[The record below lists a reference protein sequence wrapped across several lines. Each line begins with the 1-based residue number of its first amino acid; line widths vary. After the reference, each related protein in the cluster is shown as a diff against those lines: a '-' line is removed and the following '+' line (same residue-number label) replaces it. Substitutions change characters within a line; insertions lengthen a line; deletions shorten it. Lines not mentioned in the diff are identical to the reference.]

1 MAAIYKPRQVYRA
14 LKEEISK
21 FFTGFFT
28 HFDADLP
35 QAPVLIRSSVRCT
48 RKREG
53 PMSRWFAATVAA
65 VVVCAHGADVT
76 ACGDKFLLLG
86 RSIGYDKILKAS
98 RPGTVLIYSSPALP
112 PAFGDGRFSALMEL
126 AGHHQHSV
134 TDAASLE
141 HALATGKI
149 DLVVVDAALSEDI
162 ANHVRAS
169 STALVVPVAS
179 GISGARRSELERKFG
194 CVLSLPANARQV
206 VELIDK
212 AMALRAKRA
221 AQRA

>member
-1 MAAIYKPRQVYRA
+1 
-14 LKEEISK
+14 
-21 FFTGFFT
+21 
-28 HFDADLP
+28 
-35 QAPVLIRSSVRCT
+35 
-48 RKREG
+48 
-53 PMSRWFAATVAA
+53 MSRWFAATVAA

-169 STALVVPVAS
+169 SNALVIPVVS
-179 GISGARRSELERKFG
+179 RMPKARRTELERKFG
-194 CVLSLPANARQV
+194 TVLELPADARKV
-206 VELIDK
+206 IDVLDK
-212 AMALRAKRA
+212 AMTLRAKRA
-221 AQRA
+221 AQHA